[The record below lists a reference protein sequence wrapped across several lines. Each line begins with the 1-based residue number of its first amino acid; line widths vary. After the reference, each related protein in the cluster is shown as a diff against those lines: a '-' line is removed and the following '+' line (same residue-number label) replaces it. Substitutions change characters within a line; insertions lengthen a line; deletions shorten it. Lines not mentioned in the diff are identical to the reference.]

1 MNVQMLFGLSVL
13 SSLMSSA
20 VIAALYVWPWL
31 RAKDRGT
38 ALAILVAPHMFLR
51 FLGLSFL
58 VPGVVSPLLS
68 HSFAAP
74 AAYGDFIAGFLA
86 ILTTVALK
94 RRVSWA
100 MGAVWIFNLWGT
112 ADLFFAFYSE
122 ARAGLHPGMFGA
134 AFYIPTAIV
143 PPVLMTHFLI
153 FGLLLL
159 RRQDQRRDSK
169 FNVSLDVKSP
179 V

>member
-1 MNVQMLFGLSVL
+1 MDVKIIFGISVL
-13 SSLMSSA
+13 FSLTSSA
-20 VIAALYVWPWL
+20 IIAALYVWPWL
-31 RAKDRGT
+31 QRKDRNT
-38 ALAILVAPHMFLR
+38 ALTLLVAPHMFLR

-74 AAYGDFIAGFLA
+74 AAYGDFIAALLA
-86 ILTTVALK
+86 ILATVALK
-94 RRVSWA
+94 RRASSA
-100 MGAVWIFNLWGT
+100 MGAVWVFNLWGT
-112 ADLFFAFYSE
+112 ADLFFAFYSA

-143 PPVLMTHFLI
+143 PPVLMTHILI
-153 FGLLLL
+153 FRLLLGGQRE
-159 RRQDQRRDSK
+159 RRASRLQ
-169 FNVSLDVKSP
+169 VSLDANSP

>member
-1 MNVQMLFGLSVL
+1 MNVQILFGMSVL
-13 SSLMSSA
+13 ASLTSSA
-20 VIAALYVWPWL
+20 IIAVLYVWPWL
-31 RAKDRGT
+31 QTRNRGT
-38 ALAILVAPHMFLR
+38 ALTLLVAPHMFLR

-74 AAYGDFIAGFLA
+74 AAYGDFIAGLLA
-86 ILTTVALK
+86 IVATVALK
-94 RRVSWA
+94 RRASWA
-100 MGAVWIFNLWGT
+100 TGAVWVFNLWGT
-112 ADLFFAFYSE
+112 ADLFFAFYNE

-134 AFYIPTAIV
+134 AFYLPTAIV

-153 FGLLLL
+153 FGVLLG
-159 RRQDQRRDSK
+159 RRQREGRNSK
-169 FNVSLDVKSP
+169 LQMPLDANSP

>member
-1 MNVQMLFGLSVL
+1 MDTKLIFGISVL
-13 SSLMSSA
+13 SSLTSSA
-20 VIAALYVWPWL
+20 VIAVLYLWPWL
-31 RAKDRGT
+31 QTKDRST
-38 ALAILVAPHMFLR
+38 ALTVLVAPHMLLR
-51 FLGLSFL
+51 FIGLSFL

-74 AAYGDFIAGFLA
+74 AAYGDFITGILA
-86 ILTTVALK
+86 ILATLALN
-94 RRVSWA
+94 RGASWA
-100 MGAVWIFNLWGT
+100 IGAIWVFNLWGT
-112 ADLFFAFYSE
+112 ADLFFAFYSA

-153 FGLLLL
+153 FGLLLSRQREHRAGRL
-159 RRQDQRRDSK
+159 R
-169 FNVSLDVKSP
+169 VSLDANSP

>member
-1 MNVQMLFGLSVL
+1 MDTKLIFGISVL
-13 SSLMSSA
+13 SSLTSSA
-20 VIAALYVWPWL
+20 VIAVLYLWPWL
-31 RAKDRGT
+31 QTKDRST
-38 ALAILVAPHMFLR
+38 ALTVLVAPHMFLR
-51 FLGLSFL
+51 FVGLSFL

-74 AAYGDFIAGFLA
+74 AAYGDFIAGLLA
-86 ILTTVALK
+86 ILATVALR

-100 MGAVWIFNLWGT
+100 TGAVWVFNLWGT
-112 ADLFFAFYSE
+112 ADLFFAFYSA
-122 ARAGLHPGMFGA
+122 ARAGLHPGLFGA

-153 FGLLLL
+153 FGLLLG
-159 RRQDQRRDSK
+159 RQREGRNSRPY
-169 FNVSLDVKSP
+169 VSLDANSP

>member
-1 MNVQMLFGLSVL
+1 MDVQIVFGISVL
-13 SSLMSSA
+13 SSLASSA
-20 VIAALYVWPWL
+20 VIAGLYVWPWL

-38 ALAILVAPHMFLR
+38 ALTLLVAPHMFLR

-68 HSFAAP
+68 HAFAAP
-74 AAYGDFIAGFLA
+74 AAYGDFIAGLLA
-86 ILTTVALK
+86 ILATAALK
-94 RRVSWA
+94 RRASWA
-100 MGAVWIFNLWGT
+100 MAAVWIFNLWGT

-169 FNVSLDVKSP
+169 FNGSLDVKSP

>member
-1 MNVQMLFGLSVL
+1 MDIKLIFGISVL
-13 SSLMSSA
+13 FSLASSA
-20 VIAALYVWPWL
+20 IVAALYVWPWL
-31 RAKDRGT
+31 RKKDRVS
-38 ALAILVAPHMFLR
+38 ALTLLVAPHMFLR
-51 FLGLSFL
+51 FIGLSFL

-74 AAYGDFIAGFLA
+74 AAYGDFITGILA
-86 ILTTVALK
+86 ILATLALN
-94 RRVSWA
+94 RRASWA
-100 MGAVWIFNLWGT
+100 TGAVWVFNLWGT
-112 ADLFFAFYSE
+112 ADLFFAFYSA

-153 FGLLLL
+153 FGLLFS
-159 RRQDQRRDSK
+159 RRQGQRRDSRLREP
-169 FNVSLDVKSP
+169 LDVSSP

>member
-1 MNVQMLFGLSVL
+1 MDVQIVFGISVL
-13 SSLMSSA
+13 SSLASSA
-20 VIAALYVWPWL
+20 AIAALYVWPWL
-31 RAKDRGT
+31 QTKDRST
-38 ALAILVAPHMFLR
+38 ALTALIAPHMFLR

-68 HSFAAP
+68 RSFAAP
-74 AAYGDFIAGFLA
+74 AAYGDFVAGLLA
-86 ILTTVALK
+86 IVATVALK

-122 ARAGLHPGMFGA
+122 AHAGLHPGMFGA
-134 AFYIPTAIV
+134 AFYIPAAIV

-153 FGLLLL
+153 FGLLFS
-159 RRQDQRRDSK
+159 RRQGQRRDSTPR
-169 FNVSLDVKSP
+169 VSLGVNSP

>member
-1 MNVQMLFGLSVL
+1 MNAQIIFGISVL
-13 SSLMSSA
+13 ASLASSA
-20 VIAALYVWPWL
+20 AIAALYVWPWL
-31 RAKDRGT
+31 QTKDRST
-38 ALAILVAPHMFLR
+38 ALTLLVAPHMFLR

-58 VPGVVSPLLS
+58 VPGVVSPSLS
-68 HSFAAP
+68 RAFAAP
-74 AAYGDFIAGFLA
+74 AAYGDFIAGLLA
-86 ILTTVALK
+86 ILAVVALK
-94 RRVSWA
+94 RRVSWEMA
-100 MGAVWIFNLWGT
+100 AVWVFNLWGT

-153 FGLLLL
+153 FGLLFN
-159 RRQDQRRDSK
+159 RQQGQRRDSRLREPLG
-169 FNVSLDVKSP
+169 VSSP

>member
-13 SSLMSSA
+13 SSLASSA
-20 VIAALYVWPWL
+20 TIAALYVWPWL
-31 RAKDRGT
+31 RAKDRST
-38 ALAILVAPHMFLR
+38 ALALLVAPHMFLR
-51 FLGLSFL
+51 FIGLSFL

-74 AAYGDFIAGFLA
+74 AAFGDFIAGLLA
-86 ILTTVALK
+86 ILATVALK

-100 MGAVWIFNLWGT
+100 VGAVWIFNLWGT

-169 FNVSLDVKSP
+169 LRVSLEANSP

>member
-1 MNVQMLFGLSVL
+1 MDTKLIFGISVL
-13 SSLMSSA
+13 SSLTSSA
-20 VIAALYVWPWL
+20 VIAVLYLWPWL
-31 RAKDRGT
+31 QTKDRST
-38 ALAILVAPHMFLR
+38 ALTVLVAPHMFLR
-51 FLGLSFL
+51 FVGLSFL

-74 AAYGDFIAGFLA
+74 AAYGDFITGILA
-86 ILTTVALK
+86 ILATVALK

-100 MGAVWIFNLWGT
+100 TGAVWVFNLWGT
-112 ADLFFAFYSE
+112 ADLFFAFYSA
-122 ARAGLHPGMFGA
+122 ARSGLHPGLFGA

-153 FGLLLL
+153 FGLLLG
-159 RRQDQRRDSK
+159 RQRERRDSK
-169 FNVSLDVKSP
+169 LHVSLDANSP

>member
-1 MNVQMLFGLSVL
+1 MDIKLIFGISVL
-13 SSLMSSA
+13 SSLTSSA
-20 VIAALYVWPWL
+20 IIAALYLWPWL
-31 RAKDRGT
+31 QKKDRGT
-38 ALAILVAPHMFLR
+38 ALTVLVAPHMFLR
-51 FLGLSFL
+51 FIGLSFL

-74 AAYGDFIAGFLA
+74 AAYGDFIAGLLA
-86 ILTTVALK
+86 ILATVALK
-94 RRVSWA
+94 KRASWA
-100 MGAVWIFNLWGT
+100 MGAVWVFNLWGT
-112 ADLFFAFYSE
+112 ADLFFAFYSA

-153 FGLLLL
+153 FGLLLG
-159 RRQDQRRDSK
+159 RQQRERRDSK
-169 FNVSLDVKSP
+169 LHVSLDANSP

>member
-1 MNVQMLFGLSVL
+1 MDIKLIFGISVL
-13 SSLMSSA
+13 SSLASSA
-20 VIAALYVWPWL
+20 IIAALYVWPWL
-31 RAKDRGT
+31 QKKDRAS
-38 ALAILVAPHMFLR
+38 ALTVLVAPHMFLR
-51 FLGLSFL
+51 FIGLSFL

-74 AAYGDFIAGFLA
+74 AAYGDFITGLLA
-86 ILTTVALK
+86 ILATLALN
-94 RRVSWA
+94 RRAFWA
-100 MGAVWIFNLWGT
+100 TGAVWVFNLWGT
-112 ADLFFAFYSE
+112 ADLFFAFYSA

-153 FGLLLL
+153 FGLLLS
-159 RRQDQRRDSK
+159 RQREHRAGRLS
-169 FNVSLDVKSP
+169 VSLDANSP

>member
-1 MNVQMLFGLSVL
+1 M
-13 SSLMSSA
+13 
-20 VIAALYVWPWL
+20 
-31 RAKDRGT
+31 
-38 ALAILVAPHMFLR
+38 AILA
-51 FLGLSFL
+51 
-58 VPGVVSPLLS
+58 
-68 HSFAAP
+68 
-74 AAYGDFIAGFLA
+74 
-86 ILTTVALK
+86 TVALK
-94 RRVSWA
+94 RRASWA

-112 ADLFFAFYSE
+112 ADLFFAFYNE

-169 FNVSLDVKSP
+169 LSVSLDVKSP